1 MYIVMIIGI
10 DFRFGYKSL
19 RGMGTYTREIVKC
32 LMALDSDNKYILYI
46 DKAEPCENI
55 VLSKNFSYKCVNGNY
70 FSFEQWYLPKQ
81 ARRDKIDVL
90 WSPYNTFPIFISK
103 TIKRFVT
110 IHDLIFMGK
119 LFPRSFYQ
127 LLGKYYRRFNLL
139 LGIKKIDKLFTV
151 SDYSAYLIQ
160 KNFKCLPLVTYNHI
174 NLKQLDISI
183 DQINI
188 VLDRFGLKS
197 REYFYT
203 ITGNAPSKNFLVIRE
218 IMEILNEDNFAVT
231 GIKTK
236 DWGKIP
242 ANVCVTGFVTE
253 EEKAILL
260 QNAKGFLF
268 LSLEEGF
275 GIPLLEAMVYD
286 CKILAS
292 DCSVIPEIVGQG
304 GYCITPSKDN
314 IIEAIRHFDTPVW
327 GTSEGRKVQL
337 RKFSS
342 WADSAKVFL
351 SAING

>member
-1 MYIVMIIGI
+1 MIIGI

-19 RGMGTYTREIVKC
+19 RGMGTYVREIVKS
-32 LMALDSDNKYILYI
+32 LMELDLDNKYILYI
-46 DKAEPCENI
+46 DDTEPCEKI
-55 VLSKNFSYKCVNGNY
+55 VLSENFSYKCLRGNY
-70 FSFEQWYLPKQ
+70 FSFEQWYLPRQ
-81 ARRDKIDVL
+81 AKRDRVDIL

-103 TIKRFVT
+103 RIKRFVT

-119 LFPRSFYQ
+119 LFPKSLYQ

-160 KNFKCLPLVTYNHI
+160 KKFECLSLVTYNHI
-174 NLKQLDISI
+174 NPRQLVFPL
-183 DQINI
+183 DQVNI

-197 REYFYT
+197 HEYFYT
-203 ITGNAPSKNFLVIRE
+203 ITGNAPSKNFLVIKE
-218 IMEILNEDNFAVT
+218 VIGVLQEFNFALT
-231 GIKTK
+231 GIKVE
-236 DWGKIP
+236 DWENSP
-242 ANVCVTGFVTE
+242 SNVCVTGFVTE

-292 DCSVIPEIVGQG
+292 NCSVIPEIVGQG
-304 GYCITPSKDN
+304 GYCITPSKDI
-314 IIEAIRHFDTPVW
+314 IIEAIRHFDVPVW
-327 GTSEGRKVQL
+327 GTHEGREIQL

-342 WADSAKVFL
+342 WSNSAKVFFN
-351 SAING
+351 AVNE